1 MLRQFINDG
10 QGEDLSFEYKFI
22 KLGFENGE
30 HFNLVPAK
38 IMRNEISENKLLENN
53 LSKS

>member
-1 MLRQFINDG
+1 M
-10 QGEDLSFEYKFI
+10 SFEYKFI

-38 IMRNEISENKLLENN
+38 IMKQSIAEYQFLEKCKA
-53 LSKS
+53 KS